1 MVLTNNSQVWAKGYE
16 LSELYIFYVGRYDSN
31 WVIQQKTEN
40 NLSPFFWPE
49 VLMEMSAHMWRGTVL
64 RLIKVNVS
72 AYLTNATVEVTPTL
86 GLCCVLICW
95 MLGTP
100 FLSTVIIFCV
110 DGFLHSKRE
119 SSVLAYASHLQLSTN
134 LPMIFTS
141 KTIHIQPFHPIN
153 I

>member
-40 NLSPFFWPE
+40 NLSPFFWAE

-72 AYLTNATVEVTPTL
+72 AYLTNATV
-86 GLCCVLICW
+86 
-95 MLGTP
+95 
-100 FLSTVIIFCV
+100 
-110 DGFLHSKRE
+110 
-119 SSVLAYASHLQLSTN
+119 
-134 LPMIFTS
+134 
-141 KTIHIQPFHPIN
+141 
-153 I
+153 